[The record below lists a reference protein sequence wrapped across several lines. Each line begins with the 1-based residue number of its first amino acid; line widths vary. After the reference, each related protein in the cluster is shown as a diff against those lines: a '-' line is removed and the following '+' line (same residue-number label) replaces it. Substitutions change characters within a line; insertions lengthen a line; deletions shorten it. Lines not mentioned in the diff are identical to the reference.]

1 MKQYEVMYFG
11 SDNIVKTKIVEVDN
25 AIEARKTVTKEDGTF
40 IKARQLGLHR
50 KSVTYTAVLLCKDG
64 EGQYHAEPHVME
76 LGGYAESS
84 KGVVN
89 ACHKDALGKYPEALT
104 VYVDNI
110 KDKE

>member
-11 SDNIVKTKIVEVDN
+11 SDNIVRTKTVEADN
-25 AIEARKTVTKEDGTF
+25 ATEARKTVTKEEGTF

-50 KSVTYTAVLLCKDG
+50 KAVTFTAVFLFKDG
-64 EGQYHAEPHVME
+64 EGRYYAEPKEME

-89 ACHKDALGKYPEALT
+89 ACHKAALEKEPDALT

>member
-11 SDNIVKTKIVEVDN
+11 SDNIVRTKTVDAEN
-25 AIEARKTVTKEDGTF
+25 AIEARKSVSKDEGTF

-50 KSVTYTAVLLCKDG
+50 KSVTFTAVLMFKDS
-64 EGQYHAEPHVME
+64 EGWYYAEPHDME
-76 LGGYAESS
+76 LGGYAEFS

-89 ACHKDALGKYPEALT
+89 ACHKAALGEYPDALT
-104 VYVDNI
+104 VYIDNI

>member
-11 SDNIVKTKIVEVDN
+11 SDNIVRTKTVEVDN
-25 AIEARKTVTKEDGTF
+25 AIEARKTVTKEEGTF

-50 KSVTYTAVLLCKDG
+50 KAVTFTAVFLFKDSNG
-64 EGQYHAEPHVME
+64 YYYSEPHDME

-89 ACHKDALGKYPEALT
+89 ACHKAALEEYPDALT
-104 VYVDNI
+104 VYIDNI

>member
-11 SDNIVKTKIVEVDN
+11 SDNIVRTKTVEADN
-25 AIEARKTVTKEDGTF
+25 AIEARKTVTKEEGTF

-50 KSVTYTAVLLCKDG
+50 KAVTFTAVFLFKDS
-64 EGQYHAEPHVME
+64 EGRYYAEPHDME
-76 LGGYAESS
+76 LGGYAESR

-89 ACHKDALGKYPEALT
+89 ACRNAAMENCPEALAL
-104 VYVDNI
+104 YIDNI